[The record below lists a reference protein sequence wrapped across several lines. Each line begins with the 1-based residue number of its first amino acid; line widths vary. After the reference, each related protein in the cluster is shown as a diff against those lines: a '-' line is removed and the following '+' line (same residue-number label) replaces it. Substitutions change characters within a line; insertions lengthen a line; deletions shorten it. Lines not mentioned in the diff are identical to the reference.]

1 MNPIDALRELAQ
13 AASRQKSAQ
22 AYLSAFAELEAF
34 ARERPETLNEPIP
47 ALRSSARFGER
58 IARFIFADF
67 ANSIPAGL
75 PQADLDLIA
84 KAHAGLARTLAELG
98 ADYGL
103 PDYDPPGSVCG
114 QSPSNSLLESRAG
127 LEESFIAYL
136 AGGGCA
142 HFLSEAS
149 SAGAFSP
156 SRIDYGKKILPPRA
170 SQESFFA
177 KHWDAVFKP
186 FFQSQGMRSSVPTKA
201 LGLGWAGTYKFLR
214 AQGVIPLAVPE
225 RDARF
230 EIPAGANPFHI
241 VARRRVNRLDDS
253 LFLSEER
260 EGAAPAGTFGLAGE
274 IFRLASDAG
283 FSPTDLCECGHSA
296 VAYACAR
303 AQSPEIFEQFLD
315 LACPGASFKNQSA
328 AFAKSICKAL
338 AANSAC
344 FDGLAAALK
353 KRGFDP
359 ASHNMA
365 MLEAWC
371 TQNAAPDELSAQ
383 AARACLAALNDP
395 GRRPAGSKKL
405 AALSKLAFDAGK
417 SETFR
422 LLHKSEHLSGK
433 ARLQW
438 IKKILKSAPGFP
450 GRAGEDLRLATLLEG
465 MDPASLRSFA
475 WEREGAEGSPP
486 RSLAQLCSDYGYPKS
501 LERVLLKDPHSP
513 ERMRTVLFNTLAFDY
528 CNDDIP
534 QTEVRL
540 RREAVDAALARGI
553 DLSQPDSSGKNGLD
567 MLYVACA
574 FTEPFA
580 YLMRAFPAAF
590 AKSALARNPAQRER
604 FLSHPSL
611 AALAEKSLIETQTPD
626 AGEIPRRPNIAL

>member
-1 MNPIDALRELAQ
+1 MNPVDRLRELAQ
-13 AASRQKSAQ
+13 SAARQKTAQ
-22 AYLSAFAELEAF
+22 AYLQAFAELEEF
-34 ARERPETLNEPIP
+34 ARENPGILNAPIP
-47 ALRSSARFGER
+47 ALRSSASFGER
-58 IARFIFADF
+58 LPRFIFADF
-67 ANSIPAGL
+67 ASSMPAGL
-75 PQADLDLIA
+75 PPADLQTVA
-84 KAHAGLARTLAELG
+84 KAHARLARALAELG
-98 ADYGL
+98 CDYGL

-114 QSPSNSLLESRAG
+114 QSPAASLLESRAD

-142 HFLSEAS
+142 HFLSESS

-156 SRIDYGKKILPPRA
+156 ARLEYGKKILPPKA
-170 SQESFFA
+170 SLENFF
-177 KHWDAVFKP
+177 KDHWDDVFKP
-186 FFQSQGMRSSVPTKA
+186 FFQSRGMRSSVPTKA
-201 LGLGWAGTYKFLR
+201 LGLGWTGTYKFLA
-214 AQGVIPLAVPE
+214 AQGVLPLPVPE
-225 RDARF
+225 RDPAS

-241 VARRRVNRLDDS
+241 AARRRANRLDDG

-260 EGAAPAGTFGLAGE
+260 DGAAPSGTFELASE
-274 IFRLASDAG
+274 IFRLAEQAG
-283 FSPTDLCECGHSA
+283 FSPFDLDNNGHSA

-303 AQSPEIFEQFLD
+303 AQSPEIFERFLD
-315 LACPGASFKNQSA
+315 LACPGARLDKQPA
-328 AFAKSICKAL
+328 AFAKSLCKAL

-344 FDGLAAALK
+344 FAGLACALK

-359 ASHNMA
+359 ASHSMA

-371 TQNAAPDELSAQ
+371 AQTAAPDGLSAQ
-383 AARACLAALNDP
+383 GAGACLASLDAP
-395 GRRPAGSKKL
+395 GRRRISPKKL

-422 LLHKSEHLSGK
+422 LLHKSEHLSVK

-438 IKKILKSAPGFP
+438 IRKVLESAPGYP
-450 GRAGEDLRLATLLEG
+450 GEAGDDLRLATLLEG

-501 LERVLLKDPHSP
+501 LECALQKDPHSP
-513 ERMRTVLFNTLAFDY
+513 ERLRAVLFETLAFDY

-540 RREAVDAALARGI
+540 RCEAVDAARARGI
-553 DLSQPDSSGKNGLD
+553 DLAAPDASGQNGLD
-567 MLYVACA
+567 KLYSACG
-574 FTEPFA
+574 FVEPFA
-580 YLMRAFPAAF
+580 HLMRAFPAAF
-590 AKSALARNPAQRER
+590 AQSRLAQNPGQRER

-611 AALAEKSLIETQTPD
+611 SALAEKSLIEAQTPQAARNPGQAK
-626 AGEIPRRPNIAL
+626 AGL